1 MTDGTFCARLRRER
15 ERRQIALSSIS
26 ANTKIR
32 VGLFESLER
41 GDVSRWPAGIY
52 RRAIVRAY
60 ATGIGLD
67 PDSTV
72 QEFLEVFPDPDQVPA
87 TPAAGAKAGAA
98 VPAPAAAAPPS
109 GIAVLR
115 LTLADN
121 RSPFSPGQLLM
132 NMRDRFAAVAI
143 DAGVVAAIAV
153 SVFVALG
160 TFWLP
165 LAVTLITYYLGGILL
180 LGNSPGVCLR
190 APANR
195 RPGKTSVVTTLKSRI
210 GKSLVASFAGV
221 KQSVSVPTRPE
232 ALQPDSGRARSRS
245 PA

>member
-1 MTDGTFCARLRRER
+1 M
-15 ERRQIALSSIS
+15 
-26 ANTKIR
+26 
-32 VGLFESLER
+32 
-41 GDVSRWPAGIY
+41 SRWPAGIY
-52 RRAIVRAY
+52 RRSIIRAY
-60 ATGIGLD
+60 AIGIGLD
-67 PDSTV
+67 PDATT
-72 QEFLEVFPDPDQVPA
+72 QEFLELFPDPDQVPA
-87 TPAAGAKAGAA
+87 APAAGAKGGAA
-98 VPAPAAAAPPS
+98 GPAPAPAP

-153 SVFVALG
+153 SVFVTLG
-160 TFWLP
+160 AFWLP
-165 LAVTLITYYLGGILL
+165 LAVTLLTYYLGGILL

-221 KQSVSVPTRPE
+221 KQSVSVPTAPE
-232 ALQPDSGRARSRS
+232 ALRPDSGRARSRS

>member
-1 MTDGTFCARLRRER
+1 M
-15 ERRQIALSSIS
+15 
-26 ANTKIR
+26 
-32 VGLFESLER
+32 
-41 GDVSRWPAGIY
+41 SRWPAGIY
-52 RRAIVRAY
+52 RRSIVRAY
-60 ATGIGLD
+60 AIGIGLD
-67 PDSTV
+67 PDATV
-72 QEFLEVFPDPDQVPA
+72 QEFLELFPDPDQVPA
-87 TPAAGAKAGAA
+87 APAAGAKAGA
-98 VPAPAAAAPPS
+98 PAPAPAP

-153 SVFVALG
+153 SVFVTLG
-160 TFWLP
+160 AFWLP
-165 LAVTLITYYLGGILL
+165 LAVTLLTYYLGGILL

-210 GKSLVASFAGV
+210 GKSLVTSFAGV
-221 KQSVSVPTRPE
+221 KQSVSGPTAPE